1 MSKVNLQLRDAVLQA
16 AQRRSEGQ
24 SPASS
29 PVIRDDPS
37 FTDFDKGYQ
46 MRTELR
52 RMIDVGILGMV
63 NDHEAS
69 KEGVASLKTL
79 LKLADKI
86 IENPDNEKYQRIK
99 INNPTI
105 KKDIME
111 PKGALEFAIKVC
123 VSSIA
128 CEQPGVD
135 WFVDGISTAVIEME
149 AYRVF
154 IPKYRDDLVLCASLL
169 KKAIDREHLRLDER
183 LKLARENEEKEEQ
196 RAIAMKRFVD
206 DRKKKEEDDRRERDA
221 RQSSNVAA
229 TDSGSNDDLETVP
242 AINCSPTEV
251 RLAVTNDDDDQKP
264 EVDVHDADG
273 LGTVCCAQSL
283 NPDTAVS
290 LTNC

>member
-29 PVIRDDPS
+29 PVTRDDPS

-52 RMIDVGILGMV
+52 RMIDVGILGMI

-79 LKLADKI
+79 LKLANKI

-111 PKGALEFAIKVC
+111 VKGALEFAIKMGFRQRKV
-123 VSSIA
+123 
-128 CEQPGVD
+128 
-135 WFVDGISTAVIEME
+135 TEME

-169 KKAIDREHLRLDER
+169 EKAIERERLRVDEG

-206 DRKKKEEDDRRERDA
+206 DRKKKEENDRRERDA
-221 RQSSNVAA
+221 RQSSNVVS
-229 TDSGSNDDLETVP
+229 TDSGTSNDDHETVP
-242 AINCSPTEV
+242 AINCSPIEV
-251 RLAVTNDDDDQKP
+251 PLVVLYDDQDGQKP
-264 EVDVHDADG
+264 EVDVHDAVG
-273 LGTVCCAQSL
+273 LGTECCAQSL
-283 NPDTAVS
+283 NPDTGRIS
-290 LTNC
+290 D

>member
-1 MSKVNLQLRDAVLQA
+1 MSKVNLQLRDVVLQA

-63 NDHEAS
+63 NDHEPS

-79 LKLADKI
+79 LKLANKI

-111 PKGALEFAIKVC
+111 PKGALEFAIKMGFR
-123 VSSIA
+123 
-128 CEQPGVD
+128 QRK
-135 WFVDGISTAVIEME
+135 VIEME

-154 IPKYRDDLVLCASLL
+154 IPQYRDDLVLCASLL

-196 RAIAMKRFVD
+196 RATAMKRFFD
-206 DRKKKEEDDRRERDA
+206 DRKKREENDKRERDA
-221 RQSSNVAA
+221 RQSSNVVS
-229 TDSGSNDDLETVP
+229 TDSGSSNDDHETVP
-242 AINCSPTEV
+242 EINCSPIEARPV
-251 RLAVTNDDDDQKP
+251 VLNDDQDGQKP
-264 EVDVHDADG
+264 EVDVHDAVG
-273 LGTVCCAQSL
+273 LDTELHQLSL
-283 NPDTAVS
+283 NPDTGRIS
-290 LTNC
+290 D

>member
-29 PVIRDDPS
+29 PVTRDDPS

-79 LKLADKI
+79 LRLANKI
-86 IENPDNEKYQRIK
+86 IDNPDKEKYQRFK

-105 KKDIME
+105 KKDIMQ
-111 PKGALEFAIKVC
+111 PKGVLEFAIKMGFR
-123 VSSIA
+123 
-128 CEQPGVD
+128 QQK
-135 WFVDGISTAVIEME
+135 VIDLET
-149 AYRVF
+149 YRVF

-169 KKAIDREHLRLDER
+169 EKAIDREHLRVDPR
-183 LKLARENEEKEEQ
+183 LKLARANEEKEEQ
-196 RAIAMKRFVD
+196 WAIAMKRFGD
-206 DRKKKEEDDRRERDA
+206 DRKRKEENDKRERDA
-221 RQSSNVAA
+221 RQSSNVVSA
-229 TDSGSNDDLETVP
+229 DSGTSNDDQETVP
-242 AINCSPTEV
+242 EIDCSSIEV
-251 RLAVTNDDDDQKP
+251 RLVVLNDDQDGQKS
-264 EVDVHDADG
+264 EVDVHNAVE
-273 LGTVCCAQSL
+273 LGTERCAQSS
-283 NPDTAVS
+283 NPDIGRIS
-290 LTNC
+290 D

>member
-16 AQRRSEGQ
+16 AQRRSERQ

-29 PVIRDDPS
+29 PVTRYDPN

-79 LKLADKI
+79 LRLANKI

-105 KKDIME
+105 KMDIVD
-111 PKGALEFAIKVC
+111 PKGALEFAIKMGFR
-123 VSSIA
+123 
-128 CEQPGVD
+128 QQK
-135 WFVDGISTAVIEME
+135 VIEME
-149 AYRVF
+149 EYRVF
-154 IPKYRDDLVLCASLL
+154 IPKYRDDLVLCASPLE
-169 KKAIDREHLRLDER
+169 KAIEREHFRGDER

-196 RAIAMKRFVD
+196 RTIAMKRFVD
-206 DRKKKEEDDRRERDA
+206 DRKKKEENDRRERDA
-221 RQSSNVAA
+221 RQSSNVVL
-229 TDSGSNDDLETVP
+229 TDAGSNDDHETVP
-242 AINCSPTEV
+242 AIKCSPIEV
-251 RLAVTNDDDDQKP
+251 QLEVLNNDQDSQKP
-264 EVDVHDADG
+264 EVDARDADG
-273 LGTVCCAQSL
+273 LGTEHCAQSL
-283 NPDTAVS
+283 NPDTGRIS
-290 LTNC
+290 DC